1 MVQINI
7 CVNSTKFF
15 SEKTIPILLNSL
27 LDSGINSENIFVIE
41 GGYDERIITK
51 EKNYTHIQTNQN
63 SLEYTGLIDI
73 VEYELKSDY
82 WFNIHDTCKVG
93 KNFKEQNEYLKTVG
107 INEIKNNFLSYSFYH
122 FKTAIR
128 GVFDPG
134 RFDIM
139 TFFNKEDGKQGFL
152 EILNGN
158 KSLKSLFKEKMIIII
173 LFIIPIF
180 FINIIKYFY
189 FVKYILKNKH
199 SNLIWYLFILLAYN
213 ILVSGPVNSS
223 RYMMPFQ
230 IIVICF
236 ALKEFQ
242 KNLQHTS
249 NRQTVSD
256 RQ

>member
-1 MVQINI
+1 
-7 CVNSTKFF
+7 
-15 SEKTIPILLNSL
+15 
-27 LDSGINSENIFVIE
+27 
-41 GGYDERIITK
+41 
-51 EKNYTHIQTNQN
+51 
-63 SLEYTGLIDI
+63 
-73 VEYELKSDY
+73 
-82 WFNIHDTCKVG
+82 
-93 KNFKEQNEYLKTVG
+93 
-107 INEIKNNFLSYSFYH
+107 
-122 FKTAIR
+122 
-128 GVFDPG
+128 
-134 RFDIM
+134 M

-242 KNLQHTS
+242 KNYNTRVTVKPS
-249 NRQTVSD
+249 RMGNKTVST
-256 RQ
+256 RESSLIILL